1 MADTNAMKAALE
13 GWVGERR
20 GAASDVVEFRQLTA
34 GHSRAMWYLELAD
47 GERLVVRIEQGG
59 VFGISGAQ
67 EYRFMEAA
75 LQLGFPVATVR
86 WSEPTG
92 DVIGQPFFVMDFL
105 PCATAEREDRT
116 LPASVAEDFVRQLHG
131 LHETPWDGVLMTDTA
146 PADATHAHIDRW
158 AAVYRASTPIPIP
171 LLEEGAVWLHR
182 HAPALQRSSIVH
194 GDPGPGNFV
203 HDGVGVVAFT
213 DWEFAHLGDPME
225 DWAYVIGMRGMR
237 SMPREA
243 WRTLFREI
251 AGVEVTDADL
261 RYWGAFGYFKGAC
274 ANLSCL
280 GAFAGANPTPN
291 MAIIGTA
298 LQQTFMRQLADL
310 VLGSERGRASGR
322 RVDVAR

>member
-1 MADTNAMKAALE
+1 MRVPLRDPDAMGAALAA
-13 GWVGERR
+13 WVGERR
-20 GAASDVVEFRQLTA
+20 GHAAEAVAFRRITT
-34 GHSRAMWYLELAD
+34 GHSRAMWYLELSD
-47 GERLVVRIEQGG
+47 GERLVVRVEQGG
-59 VFGISGAQ
+59 VFGTSGAE

-105 PCATAEREDRT
+105 PGAAAEREDRT

-131 LHETPWDGVLMTDTA
+131 LHDTPWEGVLANDTA
-146 PADATHAHIDRW
+146 PADATHEQIDRW
-158 AAVYRASTPIPIP
+158 AAVYRASSPIPIP

-182 HAPALQRSSIVH
+182 NAPELERSSIVH

-203 HDGVGVVAFT
+203 HDGVGVVALT

-225 DWAYVIGMRGMR
+225 DWAYVIGMRGVR
-237 SMPREA
+237 SMSKEA
-243 WRTLFREI
+243 WRSLFRDI

-261 RYWGAFGYFKGAC
+261 RYWGAFNYFKGAC

-280 GAFAGANPTPN
+280 VAFAGPNPAPN

-298 LQQTFMRQLADL
+298 LQQTFMRQLANL
-310 VLGSERGRASGR
+310 VGGT
-322 RVDVAR
+322 